1 MRLSQLF
8 ESVKLH
14 TPSELGIS
22 TVFRTEN
29 PDKYFKEKAI
39 WGKGKYF
46 SLTLADSR
54 KINAGTD
61 DDINEV
67 KLPDT
72 LKLVEF
78 DLTWKDNKRSDQ
90 DYEILHSLID
100 NPPVNADGFVVR
112 SNSLQYGYSQVVIFP
127 RAQSKLS

>member
-1 MRLSQLF
+1 MKLKHLYENVQL
-8 ESVKLH
+8 K
-14 TPSELGIS
+14 TPSELSIS

-29 PDKYFKEKAI
+29 PDKYFKGKAI

-61 DDINEV
+61 DDITEV

-72 LKLVEF
+72 LKLIEF

-90 DYEILHSLID
+90 DYETLHSLID

-112 SNSLQYGYSQVVIFP
+112 SNSLQYGYNQVVIFP
-127 RAQSKLS
+127 RAQTKLS